1 MAVACFKRKL
11 IKKRSSSSSVTLKL
25 ISTFSY
31 FVPSNT
37 YNTNLKGELF
47 YSKSSGIAAPR
58 SGTKD
63 T

>member
-11 IKKRSSSSSVTLKL
+11 IKKRSSLSSVTLKL

-37 YNTNLKGELF
+37 YNTNLKGEL
-47 YSKSSGIAAPR
+47 STPKAAGLLRQGLAQETP
-58 SGTKD
+58 
-63 T
+63 